1 LLESNFL
8 LVRYNPTDGSLDTS
22 FGNQGIALS
31 SGGYVLAEVNYP
43 VAMAAEPDG
52 RIVLAGV
59 TIDSTGGD
67 GFALARFLVAG
78 PVIDSFTAS
87 SPNNPVTAGSSLT
100 LTAGS
105 ITAANPGT
113 TITQVAFYLDS
124 NNDGTLEPSTDR
136 LLGTVKQNS
145 SGLWTL
151 TDASAFGLTAG
162 TYKLFAQAEDSDGVF
177 GDPVALTLT
186 VQ

>member
-1 LLESNFL
+1 
-8 LVRYNPTDGSLDTS
+8 
-22 FGNQGIALS
+22 
-31 SGGYVLAEVNYP
+31 
-43 VAMAAEPDG
+43 MATEPDG
-52 RIVLAGV
+52 RIVLAGE
-59 TIDSTGGD
+59 TQNSTGGAA
-67 GFALARFLVAG
+67 FAVARFLVAG
-78 PVIDSFTAS
+78 PVIGSFTAS

-136 LLGTVKQNS
+136 LLGTVKQSS
-145 SGLWTL
+145 SGVWTL
-151 TDASAFGLTAG
+151 TDSSAFGLTAG
-162 TYKLFAQAEDSDGVF
+162 TYTLFAQAEDSDGVY
-177 GDPVALTLT
+177 GDPITLTLT